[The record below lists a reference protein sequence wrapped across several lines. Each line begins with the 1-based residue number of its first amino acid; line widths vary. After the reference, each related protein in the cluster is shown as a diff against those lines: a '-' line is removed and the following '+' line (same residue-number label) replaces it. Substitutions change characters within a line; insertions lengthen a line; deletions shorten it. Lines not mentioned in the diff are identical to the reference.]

1 MPLCVCVSEEWS
13 VVDSWLAGPGQDAVR
28 LALLAGPAGES
39 PPQAGYSAAAFWLL
53 CVAPRL
59 FS

>member
-1 MPLCVCVSEEWS
+1 MPVCVSEELS
-13 VVDSWLAGPGQDAVR
+13 SVDSSLARPGQNVVR
-28 LALLAGPAGES
+28 LALLPVPVGES
-39 PPQAGYSAAAFWLL
+39 PPQGGYSAAAFWLL